1 MRRLHARLA
10 AACAL
15 AVATATFTGVAFAD
29 PGNGNSANA
38 PGQQTQTQPAAA
50 AQSQAAPQ
58 SQPAAAPQSQ
68 APSQAPG
75 QAKKQAAPTQA
86 QPSSSS
92 PGQAKQAAKASSSS
106 PGVKP
111 ASGTTHWTHCTTGMS
126 SSGVSC
132 TSSDS
137 GHTPQTKADV
147 SKQYGNGQTAAQIAV
162 SRGGVG
168 VQLTGPGNSQP
179 HKVTVCGKPSN
190 KSGGVDVHAVKSY
203 DASACA
209 PATVTPSVTQSETH
223 VCGATTIST
232 TSTQVVGVLHGK
244 SPHLMTNTKSAHF
257 TKHDDQPVVATST
270 QTQVVPTGEVCSSA
284 ISPSTPSVQ
293 SSVQASQS
301 AQSAPAVPSSQP
313 QTGVAAAGLP
323 ATQSTP
329 ATSATGGVLGAHTTL
344 ATPKPHHGVLGT
356 VTHVAGSTL
365 PFTGFPVWLAVLIA
379 AALILAGVVVR
390 RRSAGP
396 ARL

>member
-38 PGQQTQTQPAAA
+38 PGQQAQTQPAP
-50 AQSQAAPQ
+50 APQ

-111 ASGTTHWTHCTTGMS
+111 ASGTTHWTHCTTGTS

-137 GHTPQTKADV
+137 GHTPQTKTDV

-209 PATVTPSVTQSETH
+209 TATVTPSVTQSETH

-284 ISPSTPSVQ
+284 RSTPSTPSVQ
-293 SSVQASQS
+293 SSAQASQS
-301 AQSAPAVPSSQP
+301 AQSAPATPATQSAQP
-313 QTGVAAAGLP
+313 QSGVAAAGLP

-379 AALILAGVVVR
+379 AALILAGVVVS

>member
-38 PGQQTQTQPAAA
+38 PGQQAQTQPAP
-50 AQSQAAPQ
+50 APQ

-111 ASGTTHWTHCTTGMS
+111 ASGTTHWTHCTTGTS

-137 GHTPQTKADV
+137 GHTPQTKTDV

-209 PATVTPSVTQSETH
+209 ATQPAVTQVQAAVVATTPVVKSPVTATATTTPPATVGAVNNAPTTQSSPSASPSQNA
-223 VCGATTIST
+223 G
-232 TSTQVVGVLHGK
+232 GVLG
-244 SPHLMTNTKSAHF
+244 
-257 TKHDDQPVVATST
+257 TS
-270 QTQVVPTGEVCSSA
+270 
-284 ISPSTPSVQ
+284 STIVKPK
-293 SSVQASQS
+293 AK
-301 AQSAPAVPSSQP
+301 
-313 QTGVAAAGLP
+313 
-323 ATQSTP
+323 
-329 ATSATGGVLGAHTTL
+329 GGVLGAVSS
-344 ATPKPHHGVLGT
+344 P
-356 VTHVAGSTL
+356 AGSTL
-365 PFTGFPVWLAVLIA
+365 PFTGFPVWVALLVGLGLIA
-379 AALILAGVVVR
+379 AGLTLRHRGSTVTRV
-390 RRSAGP
+390 
-396 ARL
+396 